1 MGSSSNVRDTSRE
14 DGNLNKS
21 YSSYRKYRRS
31 PSSSSYNSS
40 RRSRSYRSRS
50 RTRQSYRSKNG
61 YKDEQKYDSRYK
73 SRDSS
78 SYKPSNSRNDL
89 TGDQNAKDSKKV
101 PTSRQPK
108 KSAWDSMMPVSNL
121 SAELCDTHSLNENKA
136 KGKHSSSSQVVPD
149 SQQCRIYIGSL
160 DPDVKE
166 EDIRTIFSSFGEIT
180 CIEMPR
186 DPSTNKSKGYCF
198 VEYRKKESADVAIVS
213 MQGFQI
219 KGRPIKLGKP
229 NAATGQGSVFSAG
242 MGMASMSAAYTN
254 PFANPMAAGVLAA
267 AAFLQSR
274 SGVKIDTCMFSKVVN
289 KRDVAV
295 ILSKIGASAS
305 IPFSIGPT
313 PPEMNGKRVHLENV
327 PFELGSQDIKKIFEP
342 FGTII
347 NCVLIPRDMLPGSFY
362 GCGYIDFESPQVAQ
376 IVSSAMNGFEIAGAK
391 VQVTMA
397 PSSLEPS
404 NVIVL
409 CNMVDPKLVDEE
421 LPNEVKEEC
430 SKYGT
435 VTSVYLHFSQ
445 NDSISIFVVFN
456 THEDAENAVK
466 ALNSRWF
473 NGRQIECRSYDSSA
487 YFSGNYD
494 L

>member
-1 MGSSSNVRDTSRE
+1 MSSSGNMRDSSRE
-14 DGNLNKS
+14 DKSLNKS
-21 YSSYRKYRRS
+21 YSSHHKSRRS
-31 PSSSSYNSS
+31 RSSSSYDSS
-40 RRSRSYRSRS
+40 RRSRSRSRN
-50 RTRQSYRSKNG
+50 RPSYRSKND
-61 YKDEQKYDSRYK
+61 YKDEYKYDSRYK
-73 SRDSS
+73 GRDSG
-78 SYKPSNSRNDL
+78 SYKPNESRNDL
-89 TGDQNAKDSKKV
+89 AGDKNAKDQKKA
-101 PTSRQPK
+101 PAPLRQPK
-108 KSAWDSMMPVSNL
+108 KSAWDSMMPVSSL
-121 SAELCDTHSLNENKA
+121 SAELCDTRSLNENKA
-136 KGKHSSSSQVVPD
+136 RDQHSSSSQTVPD

-160 DPDVKE
+160 DPDVRE

-180 CIEMPR
+180 SIEMPR
-186 DPSTNKSKGYCF
+186 DPTSNKSKGHCF

-229 NAATGQGSVFSAG
+229 NAALSGQGSVFSAG
-242 MGMASMSAAYTN
+242 MGMASMSTAYTN

-274 SGVKIDTCMFSKVVN
+274 SGVKIDTS
-289 KRDVAV
+289 V
-295 ILSKIGASAS
+295 ILSKIGASTS

-327 PFELGSQDIKKIFEP
+327 PFDLGSQDIKKIFEP

-409 CNMVDPKLVDEE
+409 CNMVDPNLVDEE

-435 VTSVYLHFSQ
+435 VTSVYLHFAQ
-445 NDSISIFVVFN
+445 NNSLSIFVVFS
-456 THEDAENAVK
+456 THQDAENAVK

-473 NGRQIECRSYDSSA
+473 NGRQIECRSYDSNA